1 MKHILIVLLS
11 VILASLFVACENRQS
26 FQVSGNTVKI
36 GFIGPMS
43 GSDEMWGK
51 SGLLGSQIALQIKPY
66 LMNGDR
72 VELII
77 EDDRNSPELAVASL
91 RKLAVTDQV
100 SAVLIMSDSETLLR
114 LKEAAAVYKT
124 PILALNATHPDITN
138 SDYISQMT
146 FNDTIQGTV
155 AALYVID
162 ELLIEHVAVFKD
174 VSQPYSTF
182 LADTFTHTFTEV
194 GGTVELVEFGQ
205 GGTAHIDSLERLK
218 DQGITFLYT
227 PLTVEQILE
236 IGLEIRKI
244 PWHPKVM
251 ATDGLL
257 SQFILQYDDHIAVV
271 EGMLA
276 TDLYTTGVTKTA
288 FGKEVYRIYQ
298 KDFKELGT
306 TFTLLGSEGIALLME
321 AIDRCDNSSDRECI
335 NRSLR
340 KTNDFEGYL
349 GKISIKENGQA
360 ERAIFINQIV
370 NNHLMFIVKIY

>member
-1 MKHILIVLLS
+1 MKHILLVLLS
-11 VILASLFVACENRQS
+11 GILATVFVACENQQS
-26 FQVSGNTVKI
+26 FKVSGNTIKI

-72 VELII
+72 VELIV
-77 EDDRNSPELAVASL
+77 EDDRNSPQLAVAAL

-100 SAVLIMSDSETLLR
+100 SAVLIMSDSETVLR
-114 LKEAAAVYKT
+114 LKEDAAVYKT

-138 SDYISQMT
+138 SDYISQLT
-146 FNDTIQGTV
+146 FNDSIQGTV

-174 VSQPYSTF
+174 VSQPYSAF

-205 GGTAHIDSLERLK
+205 GSTAHIDSLERLK

-227 PLTVEQILE
+227 PLTVEQILG
-236 IGLEIRKI
+236 IGLEIRKTS
-244 PWHPKVM
+244 WHPKVM

-257 SQFILQYDDHIAVV
+257 SQFILQYDEQIAVV

-288 FGKEVYRIYQ
+288 FGKEIYRIYQ

-306 TFTLLGSEGIALLME
+306 TFTLLGSEGIALLMA
-321 AIDRCDNSSDRECI
+321 AIDRCDNSSDRDCI